1 MHSIPFK
8 VFIKPE
14 FNVTDSIIGFGTTAL
29 IGYPNRLLKGELIL
43 SLNNT
48 YVLDGTTVIHDFL
61 SLDTGVRPSV

>member
-1 MHSIPFK
+1 
-8 VFIKPE
+8 
-14 FNVTDSIIGFGTTAL
+14 
-29 IGYPNRLLKGELIL
+29 LLKDKLIS

>member
-1 MHSIPFK
+1 MHNILFK

-29 IGYPNRLLKGELIL
+29 IGYPNRLLKDKLIS